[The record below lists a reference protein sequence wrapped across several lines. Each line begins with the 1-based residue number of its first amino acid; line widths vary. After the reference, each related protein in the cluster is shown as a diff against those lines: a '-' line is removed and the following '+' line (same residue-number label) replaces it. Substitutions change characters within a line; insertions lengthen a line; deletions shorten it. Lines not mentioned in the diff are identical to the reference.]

1 MMRLSRA
8 ALALTVSCAV
18 GWAALD
24 PAQAAAPQTAKRR
37 RPAAVA
43 PQVVYSPHPSA
54 RDLQIGE
61 AARRAIGR
69 RAAGAI
75 ALDPWTGRVIAIA
88 NPRYAVLNAYQ
99 PCSVFKLVV
108 ALAGLSEGAITPHT
122 RLTCDGGCW
131 MWPGHGPIDLRRA
144 IGVSCNPYFEQIG
157 ERIGWE
163 KIESYGRWLGLG
175 SPSGLNL
182 KGEAAGKLPDT
193 VRPSYVGHTSS
204 HGAGV
209 RTTALQLGLLV
220 AATLN
225 GGTLWQPQLAAAP
238 VAPRAR
244 WTLPPGVPLHE
255 LWDGYAS
262 AVSEGSAAPAFG
274 TELVVGGKTGSC
286 SGVGWFASFAPAA
299 RPEFVLVTFV
309 SGGNGSR
316 ASALAG
322 AIYREAF
329 GVEAAVADVGSAPG
343 PGPGARP

>member
-1 MMRLSRA
+1 MRLSRA
-8 ALALTVSCAV
+8 ALALTVMCAF
-18 GWAALD
+18 GWASLD
-24 PAQAAAPQTAKRR
+24 LARAAAPQASKRR
-37 RPAAVA
+37 RPGPSAATS
-43 PQVVYSPHPSA
+43 QVVYSPHPSA

-61 AARRAIGR
+61 AARKAIGR
-69 RAAGAI
+69 RAAGAV

-108 ALAGLSEGAITPHT
+108 ALAGLSEGAITPQT

-157 ERIGWE
+157 EKIGWE
-163 KIESYGRWLGLG
+163 KVERYGRLLGLG

-182 KGEAAGKLPDT
+182 KGESAGKLPDT
-193 VRPSYVGHTSS
+193 VRPSHVGHTSS

-225 GGTLWQPQLAAAP
+225 GGTLWQPQLAADP

-244 WTLPPGVPLHE
+244 WTLPAGAPLAE

-262 AVSEGSAAPAFG
+262 AVSEGSAAPAFD
-274 TELVVGGKTGSC
+274 TDLVVGGKTGSC

-309 SGGNGSR
+309 RGGNGSR

-329 GVEAAVADVGSAPG
+329 GVGAVVVDAGSG
-343 PGPGARP
+343 G